1 MSNPS
6 TVSSIENDLS
16 KSQGTIVQQDKEQAL
31 KAKNETSI
39 SSKTNGPQT
48 SFGKNRFV
56 HFERGDRIIYEPND
70 VHQLKYINDKGEV
83 SPITGV

>member
-1 MSNPS
+1 M
-6 TVSSIENDLS
+6 SSIENDLC
-16 KSQGTIVQQDKEQAL
+16 KSQSTIAQQEKELAQ
-31 KAKNETSI
+31 K
-39 SSKTNGPQT
+39 SKTEPSNPNKTVGQQS